1 MLETQR
7 KNEESGRAWLG
18 LSLAQYG
25 ARDYTAALASA
36 QKARGVADVMESQ
49 DLRWRSNV
57 RAGDALRKL
66 TRLDEAKRSYQDAI
80 TGIDRIA
87 PAPATTNRA
96 GRPARGRAH

>member
-1 MLETQR
+1 
-7 KNEESGRAWLG
+7 
-18 LSLAQYG
+18 
-25 ARDYTAALASA
+25 ALASA
-36 QKARGVADVMESQ
+36 QTARGVADVMESQ

-87 PAPATTNRA
+87 ADAPTTTEARGQLEDSASAWTGLALTLAAPSDGGRALAPAGARA
-96 GRPARGRAH
+96 D